1 MLTKTDQSHSIDKF
15 LFWLPRYQRVLRLP
29 LGLSGKESAYQCR
42 RCRRRGFDPW
52 VGKIPWSRKWQPT
65 SVFLPGLSHG
75 QRSLVGYSPWGCKA
89 SDITECTHTHTHTRN
104 LDKRYDSICRA
115 VKETQVSRRDLWA
128 PWEVLGQT
136 ERAVLTHA

>member
-75 QRSLVGYSPWGCKA
+75 QRSLVGYSPWGRKE
-89 SDITECTHTHTHTRN
+89 SDTTEHAHTHSLLCKGNLYRINRKYRKAHIIRQDNKYNLSVHQRNCFTR
-104 LDKRYDSICRA
+104 LR
-115 VKETQVSRRDLWA
+115 L
-128 PWEVLGQT
+128 
-136 ERAVLTHA
+136 